1 MKGLFYGFYT
11 FACESVKDKRM
22 IIYNTTYHIDKQIFE
37 EALRYLKEIYIPQAV
52 ESGFLQSPHL
62 SRVMNTPEEEG
73 TGIALQFHVK
83 NQETLHYW
91 LEHEGRSYHQQ
102 LSKKFGEKILGF
114 VTLLEELDWKK

>member
-1 MKGLFYGFYT
+1 
-11 FACESVKDKRM
+11 M
-22 IIYNTTYHIDKQIFE
+22 IIYNTTYHIDKQILE
-37 EALRYLKEIYIPQAV
+37 EVLRYLKEIYIPQAV